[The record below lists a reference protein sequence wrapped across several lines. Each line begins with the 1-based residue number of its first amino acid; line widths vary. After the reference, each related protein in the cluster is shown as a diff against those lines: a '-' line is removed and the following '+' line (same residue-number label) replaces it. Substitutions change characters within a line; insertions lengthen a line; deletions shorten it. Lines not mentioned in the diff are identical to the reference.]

1 MHTLLLSQLLC
12 VIIKTI
18 YNNCREDIKYKIN
31 QQYKDFYTA
40 DIADKELT
48 LSGWLDLNV
57 NKKALEVSER
67 KHHNLVGSFFNNKE
81 TQSGELW
88 IRLSFPHI
96 PEDVLKRLN
105 QSKPIASDIDKR
117 VQEIS
122 DMILDKLLK

>member
-1 MHTLLLSQLLC
+1 M
-12 VIIKTI
+12 
-18 YNNCREDIKYKIN
+18 KYKIK

-40 DIADKELT
+40 DIIDKELT
-48 LSGWLDLNV
+48 IQGWLDLNV
-57 NKKALEVSER
+57 NKKALEVAER

-88 IRLSFPHI
+88 IRLSFPYI

-122 DMILDKLLK
+122 DIILDKLLK